1 MAGSWL
7 RAYRL
12 KVVQNAANDS
22 AIFGT
27 KNVKNKQS
35 LNLLFT
41 ANGISGFAQGISM
54 IAIPW
59 YFTKSQSG
67 TYFNVSYG
75 IITAIVLFF
84 GLYAGT
90 LVDRFS
96 RKANFLGN
104 NLVCGIL
111 ILAIAVMGY
120 VNGALG
126 DFWVMAVF
134 GITMLNYNIHF
145 PTLYAFGHEITEP
158 QYYNKVNSNIEVL
171 GQSSSILSGAFAAL
185 LIEGVASGK
194 GKLFG
199 FEVDMPFEIPRWEI
213 WEIFMLNAATYFV
226 AAVLVMMIRYTP
238 VKQAK
243 VELGSVWKRVAS
255 GFTYLKQHPLFLIFG
270 LFSYSVFAMLLVEI
284 HAVLPGY
291 VERHLEEQGS
301 VFAAADL
308 IYAVGALGAGLF
320 VNKVFSTTHT
330 VKAIIILTMITAGIF
345 FWGFASKSVLVI
357 YVISIILGFTNAGI
371 RVLRLTY
378 LFNHIPNEL
387 MGRVNSIF
395 NMANVLMRTLFIF
408 LFSMPFFTFGNHM
421 IWAFL
426 VMSLFLIFSAI
437 VLLVNFRNL
446 NAKS

>member
-1 MAGSWL
+1 M
-7 RAYRL
+7 
-12 KVVQNAANDS
+12 NAAYDNT
-22 AIFGT
+22 IFGA

-54 IAIPW
+54 LAIPW

-111 ILAIAVMGY
+111 ILAISILGY
-120 VNGALG
+120 INGALD

-134 GITMLNYNIHF
+134 GITMLNYNIHY

-158 QYYNKVNSNIEVL
+158 QYYNKVNSNIEVV
-171 GQSSSILSGAFAAL
+171 GQSTSILSGAFAAL

-199 FEVDMPFEIPRWEI
+199 FEVNMPFEIPRWEI
-213 WEIFMLNAATYFV
+213 WEVFMLNTVTYFI
-226 AAVLVMMIRYTP
+226 AAALVIMIRYTP

-243 VELGSVWKRVAS
+243 VELGSIWKRVVS
-255 GFTYLKQHPLFLIFG
+255 GFTYLKQHPMFLIFG

-291 VERHLEEQGS
+291 VERHLQEQGS

-308 IYAVGALGAGLF
+308 IYAIGALCAGLF
-320 VNKVFSTTHT
+320 VSKVFSSTHT
-330 VKAIIILTMITAGIF
+330 VKAIIILTLITAVIF
-345 FWGFASKSVLVI
+345 FWGFASKSVVVI
-357 YVISIILGFTNAGI
+357 YLISIILGFTNAGI

-395 NMANVLMRTLFIF
+395 NMANVLTRTLFIF

-426 VMSLFLIFSAI
+426 VMSFF
-437 VLLVNFRNL
+437 LLVSGVVLWVNL
-446 NAKS
+446 QKLQEGKA

>member
-1 MAGSWL
+1 M
-7 RAYRL
+7 
-12 KVVQNAANDS
+12 
-22 AIFGT
+22 
-27 KNVKNKQS
+27 KNQHS

-54 IAIPW
+54 LAIPW
-59 YFTKSQSG
+59 YFTKAQSG
-67 TYFNVSYG
+67 TYFNISYG

-96 RKANFLGN
+96 RKSNFLAN

-111 ILAIAVMGY
+111 ILAISLGGY
-120 VNGALG
+120 VQGELS

-158 QYYNKVNSNIEVL
+158 QFYNKVNSNIEVV
-171 GQSSSILSGAFAAL
+171 GQSTSILSGAFAAL
-185 LIEGVASGK
+185 LIEGVAAGK

-199 FEVDMPFEIPRWEI
+199 FKVNMPFEIIRWEI
-213 WEIFMLNAATYFV
+213 WEIFLLNAITYF
-226 AAVLVMMIRYTP
+226 AAAILVMMIQYKP
-238 VKQAK
+238 ILKPK
-243 VELGSVWKRVAS
+243 VHIGTIWERVVT
-255 GFTYLKQHPLFLIFG
+255 GFTYLNKHRLLLVFG

-291 VERHLEEQGS
+291 IERHLNEQGS

-308 IYAVGALGAGLF
+308 IYAMGALCAGLF
-320 VNKVFSTTHT
+320 VNKVFSSSNATRA
-330 VKAIIILTMITAGIF
+330 VIILTLVTATIF
-345 FWGFASKSVLVI
+345 FWAFASQNVFII
-357 YVISIILGFTNAGI
+357 YVVSLILGFTNAGI

-395 NMANVLMRTLFIF
+395 NMMNVLTRTLFIF
-408 LFSMPFFTFGNHM
+408 LFSLPFFTFGNHM
-421 IWAFL
+421 IWAYL
-426 VMSLFLIFSAI
+426 VMAVFLLMSGI
-437 VLLVNFRNL
+437 VLIVNYKKL
-446 NAKS
+446 NA

>member
-1 MAGSWL
+1 M
-7 RAYRL
+7 
-12 KVVQNAANDS
+12 DS
-22 AIFGT
+22 FLIFASN
-27 KNVKNKQS
+27 NVKNKQS
-35 LNLLFT
+35 LNLLFA
-41 ANGISGFAQGISM
+41 ANAISGFAQGISM
-54 IAIPW
+54 LAIPW
-59 YFTKSQSG
+59 YFTKQNSG

-75 IITAIVLFF
+75 IITVIVLFF

-104 NLVCGIL
+104 NLVCGVF
-111 ILAIAVMGY
+111 ILAVAAVGY
-120 VNGALG
+120 FTQHLS
-126 DFWVMAVF
+126 DWMVMAVF

-158 QYYNKVNSNIEVL
+158 EHYHKVNANIEVV
-171 GQSSSILSGAFAAL
+171 GQATSILSGAFAAL
-185 LIEGVASGK
+185 LIEGVAEGK

-199 FEVDMPFEIPRWEI
+199 YVVDMPFAINRWEV
-213 WEIFMLNAATYFV
+213 WEIFMLNAITYFV
-226 AAVLVMMIRYTP
+226 AAWLVILIKYTP

-243 VELGSVWKRVAS
+243 VELGSIRKRIVT
-255 GFTYLKQHPLFLIFG
+255 GFTYLKAHPIFLIFG

-291 VERHLEEQGS
+291 VERHLNEQGS

-308 IYAVGALGAGLF
+308 IYAIGALSAGLF
-320 VNKVFSTTHT
+320 VNKVFSGTHT
-330 VKAIIILTMITAGIF
+330 VKAVILLTLITAGIF
-345 FWGFASKSVLVI
+345 FAAFATRSVLII
-357 YVISIILGFTNAGI
+357 YTVSIILGFTNAGI

-395 NMANVLMRTLFIF
+395 NMANVLTRSLFIF

-421 IWAFL
+421 IWAYLIMSVFL
-426 VMSLFLIFSAI
+426 LVSAG
-437 VLLVNFRNL
+437 VLLANL
-446 NAKS
+446 KKLDV

>member
-1 MAGSWL
+1 M
-7 RAYRL
+7 
-12 KVVQNAANDS
+12 NAACDNT
-22 AIFGT
+22 IFGA

-54 IAIPW
+54 LAIPW

-111 ILAIAVMGY
+111 ILAISMLGY
-120 VNGALG
+120 FNGALD
-126 DFWVMAVF
+126 DFWVMSVF
-134 GITMLNYNIHF
+134 GITMLNYNIHY

-158 QYYNKVNSNIEVL
+158 QYYNKVNSNIEVV

-185 LIEGVASGK
+185 LIEGVALGK

-213 WEIFMLNAATYFV
+213 WEIFMLNAVTYFI
-226 AAVLVMMIRYTP
+226 AAALVMMIRYTP
-238 VKQAK
+238 IKQAK
-243 VELGSVWKRVAS
+243 VELGSIWKRVVS
-255 GFTYLKQHPLFLIFG
+255 GFTYLKQHPMFLIFG

-291 VERHLEEQGS
+291 IERHLQEQGS

-308 IYAVGALGAGLF
+308 IYAIGALCAGLF
-320 VNKVFSTTHT
+320 VSKVFSSTHT
-330 VKAIIILTMITAGIF
+330 VKAIIILTLITSGIF
-345 FWGFASKSVLVI
+345 FWGFASKSVVVI
-357 YVISIILGFTNAGI
+357 YLISIILGFTNAGI

-395 NMANVLMRTLFIF
+395 NMANVLTRTLFIF

-426 VMSLFLIFSAI
+426 VMSFF
-437 VLLVNFRNL
+437 LLVSGVVLWVNL
-446 NAKS
+446 QKLQDGKA

>member
-1 MAGSWL
+1 
-7 RAYRL
+7 
-12 KVVQNAANDS
+12 
-22 AIFGT
+22 
-27 KNVKNKQS
+27 VKNQHS

-54 IAIPW
+54 LAIPW
-59 YFTKSQSG
+59 YFTKAQSG
-67 TYFNVSYG
+67 TYFNISYG

-96 RKANFLGN
+96 RKSNFLAN

-111 ILAIAVMGY
+111 ILAISLGGY
-120 VNGALG
+120 VQGELS

-158 QYYNKVNSNIEVL
+158 QFYNKVNSNIEVV
-171 GQSSSILSGAFAAL
+171 GQSTSILSGAFAAL
-185 LIEGVASGK
+185 LIEGVAAGK

-199 FEVDMPFEIPRWEI
+199 FKVNMPFEIIRWEI
-213 WEIFMLNAATYFV
+213 WEIFLLNAITYF
-226 AAVLVMMIRYTP
+226 AAAILVMMIQYKP
-238 VKQAK
+238 ILKPK
-243 VELGSVWKRVAS
+243 VHIGTIWERVVT
-255 GFTYLKQHPLFLIFG
+255 GFTYLNKHRLLLVFG

-291 VERHLEEQGS
+291 IERHLNEQGS

-308 IYAVGALGAGLF
+308 IYAMGALCAGLF
-320 VNKVFSTTHT
+320 VNKVFSSSNATRA
-330 VKAIIILTMITAGIF
+330 VIILTLVTATIF
-345 FWGFASKSVLVI
+345 FWAFASQNVFII
-357 YVISIILGFTNAGI
+357 YVVSLILGFTNAGI

-395 NMANVLMRTLFIF
+395 NMMNVLTRTLFIF
-408 LFSMPFFTFGNHM
+408 LFSLPFFTFGNHM
-421 IWAFL
+421 IWAYL
-426 VMSLFLIFSAI
+426 VMAVFLLMSGI
-437 VLLVNFRNL
+437 VLIVNYKKL
-446 NAKS
+446 NA

>member
-1 MAGSWL
+1 M
-7 RAYRL
+7 
-12 KVVQNAANDS
+12 
-22 AIFGT
+22 
-27 KNVKNKQS
+27 
-35 LNLLFT
+35 FT

-59 YFTKSQSG
+59 YFTKARSG

-75 IITAIVLFF
+75 IITVIVLFF

-111 ILAIAVMGY
+111 ILGISIAGY
-120 VNGALG
+120 ISGSLS

-134 GITMLNYNIHF
+134 AITMLNYNIHF

-158 QYYNKVNSNIEVL
+158 QFYNKVNANIEVV

-185 LIEGVASGK
+185 LIEGVAEGK

-199 FEVDMPFEIPRWEI
+199 FEVNMPFEIAGWEI
-213 WEIFMLNAATYFV
+213 WEIFMLNAITYFI

-238 VKQAK
+238 IIQTHIQVAGIR
-243 VELGSVWKRVAS
+243 ERVLT
-255 GFTYLKQHPLFLIFG
+255 GFTYLRKHPLLVIFG

-291 VERHLEEQGS
+291 VERHLNEEGS

-308 IYAVGALGAGLF
+308 IYAIGALGAGLF
-320 VNKVFSTTHT
+320 VNKVFSAGNSTRA
-330 VKAIIILTMITAGIF
+330 VIILTLITAAIF
-345 FWGFASKSVLVI
+345 FWAFAGRSVWVI
-357 YVISIILGFTNAGI
+357 YLISVILGFTNAGI

-378 LFNHIPNEL
+378 LFNHVPNEL

-395 NMANVLMRTLFIF
+395 NMANVLIRTLFIF
-408 LFSMPFFTFGNHM
+408 LFSLPFFTFGNNM

-426 VMSLFLIFSAI
+426 IMSVFLLISGL
-437 VLLVNFRNL
+437 VLMVNYKKL
-446 NAKS
+446 NA